1 MDPFGDLPPPKHEDE
16 PVVPHKRAR
25 AHEAPQPSSASE
37 SAQQQQQHVQQRSSV
52 ADYLGE
58 REQHEHT
65 LGALRKLAHT
75 LREAKK
81 EAPLRKALQML
92 AQLMSQPHI
101 EPKHSHDL
109 LAALDASM
117 ASRERCSSPGLRAE
131 YIRVFQL
138 ALSLRDRVAVKPR
151 DKLRIDAWSIHAVT
165 ANELFTDES
174 YEVSVAHLLS
184 TTVSC
189 DTFCLHLLIRPAF
202 LLSQFSRAVRKVK
215 TELEHLSGSYNLLQ
229 PWKARS
235 HPHTSPLSFMQTM
248 RRPLRTE
255 GIIPQQKAGRRPRN
269 KPRALSMRAKTLV
282 KQRTWTACAKKA

>member
-16 PVVPHKRAR
+16 PAGPQKKAR
-25 AHEAPQPSSASE
+25 AHEAPQPSSAGE
-37 SAQQQQQHVQQRSSV
+37 SAQEQQRLQQRSSV

-109 LAALDASM
+109 LAALGASM

-131 YIRVFQL
+131 YIRVFRL
-138 ALSLRDRVAVKPR
+138 ALLLRDRVAIKPR
-151 DKLRIDAWSIHAVT
+151 DKLRIDAWSVHALT

-184 TTVSC
+184 TAVSC
-189 DTFCLHLLIRPAF
+189 DTFCLRLLIRPAF

-215 TELEHLSGSYNLLQ
+215 TELEHLSGSYNL
-229 PWKARS
+229 
-235 HPHTSPLSFMQTM
+235 
-248 RRPLRTE
+248 
-255 GIIPQQKAGRRPRN
+255 IPRCCNR
-269 KPRALSMRAKTLV
+269 
-282 KQRTWTACAKKA
+282 

>member
-16 PVVPHKRAR
+16 PVVPHKKAR

-37 SAQQQQQHVQQRSSV
+37 SAQQQRSSV

-81 EAPLRKALQML
+81 DAPLRKALQML
-92 AQLMSQPHI
+92 AQLMSQPHL

-138 ALSLRDRVAVKPR
+138 ALSLRDCVAVKPR

-174 YEVSVAHLLS
+174 YEVSTS
-184 TTVSC
+184 VSC
-189 DTFCLHLLIRPAF
+189 DTFGLHLLIRPAF

-215 TELEHLSGSYNLLQ
+215 TELEHLSGSYSLLQ
-229 PWKARS
+229 PLRARS

-269 KPRALSMRAKTLV
+269 KPRAKTLV
-282 KQRTWTACAKKA
+282 KRRAWTACAKKA

>member
-16 PVVPHKRAR
+16 PVVPHKKAR

-37 SAQQQQQHVQQRSSV
+37 SAQQQRSSV

-81 EAPLRKALQML
+81 DAPLRKALQML

-138 ALSLRDRVAVKPR
+138 ALSLRDCVAVKPR

-174 YEVSVAHLLS
+174 YEVS
-184 TTVSC
+184 TPVSC

-229 PWKARS
+229 PLRARS

-269 KPRALSMRAKTLV
+269 KPRAKTLV
-282 KQRTWTACAKKA
+282 KRRAWTACAKKA

>member
-1 MDPFGDLPPPKHEDE
+1 
-16 PVVPHKRAR
+16 
-25 AHEAPQPSSASE
+25 
-37 SAQQQQQHVQQRSSV
+37 VQQRSSV

-174 YEVSVAHLLS
+174 YEVS

-229 PWKARS
+229 PLKARR

-255 GIIPQQKAGRRPRN
+255 GIVPQQKAGRRPRN
-269 KPRALSMRAKTLV
+269 KPRAKTLV
-282 KQRTWTACAKKA
+282 KRRTWTACAKKA